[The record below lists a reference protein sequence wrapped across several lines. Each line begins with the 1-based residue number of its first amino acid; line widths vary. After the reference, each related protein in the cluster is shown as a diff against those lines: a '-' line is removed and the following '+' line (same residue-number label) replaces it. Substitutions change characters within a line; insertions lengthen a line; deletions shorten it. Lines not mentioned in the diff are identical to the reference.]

1 MKIIA
6 WNINGIRAMLK
17 KNNLVELIND
27 ENPDIICLG
36 ETKISCPLVN
46 DVQDSLNKSL
56 NNKYFNYWSPCKI
69 KAGYSGTAILTKK
82 EPINV
87 IYGLNVNNKEYDDE
101 GRVITCEFSK
111 FYLVHVY
118 TPNSGQ
124 VLARLDFRVKIW
136 DSMFIKYIN
145 KLKEHK
151 KVIVCGD
158 LNVAHKEI
166 DLKNPKTN
174 LKTAGFT
181 IEERESFD
189 NILNNTDLIDTF
201 RYLHKETI
209 KYSFWSY
216 KFRARDKNA
225 GWRIDYFL
233 VDKKLIKKV
242 IKSDI
247 LVDIMGSDHAPVIL
261 EIKPINNNIMEK
273 LSIVEHVKQIYE
285 TCNISQCSL
294 NDEEEESPMYGG

>member
-17 KNNLVELIND
+17 KNYLIDLINNED
-27 ENPDIICLG
+27 PDIICLG
-36 ETKISCPLVN
+36 ETKISCPFNNVKDN
-46 DVQDSLNKSL
+46 LNKSI

-69 KAGYSGTAILTKK
+69 KSGYSGTSIFTKK

-87 IYGLNVNNKEYDDE
+87 IYGLNINNKEYDDE
-101 GRVITCEFSK
+101 GRVITCEFAH
-111 FYLVHVY
+111 FYLIHVY

-124 VLARLDFRVKIW
+124 LLARLDYRTNIW
-136 DSMFIKYIN
+136 DVMFTKYIN
-145 KLKEHK
+145 KLKETK
-151 KVIVCGD
+151 KVIICGD

-181 IEERESFD
+181 IEERNSFD
-189 NILNNTDLIDTF
+189 NILNKTNLIDTF
-201 RYLHKETI
+201 RYLNKETI

-216 KFRARDKNA
+216 KFKAREKNV

-233 VDKKLIKKV
+233 VDKKLINKV
-242 IKSDI
+242 TKSDI
-247 LVDIMGSDHAPVIL
+247 LVDILGSDHAPIIL
-261 EIKPINNNIMEK
+261 ELIIK
-273 LSIVEHVKQIYE
+273 Y
-285 TCNISQCSL
+285 
-294 NDEEEESPMYGG
+294 